1 MRFCNGPGVVRCS
14 RQNGVMDVNESDFAD
29 ETNPSAGGAA
39 SSDEARGGAATSGDG
54 GGSAARAGDGGVGD
68 AVAEHALEEV
78 RRICHGLPSVTE
90 RPSHGAPTFFI
101 NDKKSFLMFHD
112 DHHGDGRLAVWCA
125 APMGVQAT
133 LVETEPERFFVPAYV
148 GYRGWIGLRLDVDP
162 EWDEVAQI
170 CADAWCTV
178 APKRLLAAF
187 QDDQQK

>member
-1 MRFCNGPGVVRCS
+1 MADCLALPVMRFCNGRGVVRCS

-29 ETNPSAGGAA
+29 ETNPSA
-39 SSDEARGGAATSGDG
+39 GGAATSGDG

-162 EWDEVAQI
+162 DWDEVAQI